1 MGQFRARFAST
12 LLLKAKHSGLNTGL
26 RRFTWRSTRRFAR
39 NGWGVALLALLL
51 TMTGCGRQPAPTPTP
66 MVTPIP
72 VVGLSAGSAVRAS
85 GKIVPASAA
94 ELSFTV
100 AGRVQAVVG
109 TVGDQVSAG
118 APLITLADTST
129 RATVAQAQAARQ
141 RAQANLAEL
150 EAGPRPQEIAAGQA
164 GLRAAQ
170 AHLLQLTEE
179 PRPEDVAAAQANL
192 AAAQA
197 RLDRLYAEPDASI
210 IAGAR
215 ADVQQAQAALERLLH
230 PATASQIAGAEAQVQ
245 QAQAELDL
253 LAAGPRTETVAAAA
267 AAVAEA
273 EANLQRSEA
282 DLAALQLHAPFTG
295 TVTAIKVNPG
305 EIAQPG
311 QVVLTLA
318 DLNRLQVE
326 TTDLSERDVV
336 QVAVGQP
343 VTVFVKP
350 LNEELTGRVARIAP
364 QATVIGGD
372 VVYTVVVEL
381 DDQAAE
387 QNGVSTN
394 ALRWGMSVDVEIAT
408 LEDE

>member
-1 MGQFRARFAST
+1 MLLT
-12 LLLKAKHSGLNTGL
+12 LLL
-26 RRFTWRSTRRFAR
+26 
-39 NGWGVALLALLL
+39 LLA
-51 TMTGCGRQPAPTPTP
+51 GCGRQPTPTPTP
-66 MVTPIP
+66 IATPLP
-72 VVGLSAGSAVRAS
+72 VIGQSTGGVVRAS
-85 GKIVPASAA
+85 GKIVPARSA

-100 AGRVQAVVG
+100 AGRVQQAAVS
-109 TVGDQVSAG
+109 VGDQVPAG
-118 APLITLADTST
+118 VLLITLEDASA
-129 RATVAQAQAARQ
+129 RATVAQAQAALQ

-179 PRPEDVAAAQANL
+179 PRPDDVAAAQANL

-210 IAGAR
+210 VAAAR

-253 LAAGPRTETVAAAA
+253 LQAGPRPETVAAAA

-273 EANLQRSEA
+273 EANLQRSQA

-295 TVTAIKVNPG
+295 TVTAVNVSPG

-318 DLNRLQVE
+318 DLNHLQVE

-336 QVAVGQP
+336 RVAVGRP
-343 VTVFVKP
+343 ATVFVKP

-381 DDQAAE
+381 ESQAPAP
-387 QNGVSTN
+387 NGMGASQ
-394 ALRWGMSVDVEIAT
+394 LRWGMSVDVEISP
-408 LEDE
+408 LNDE